1 MKRLAL
7 VAAVFAVAACAKN
20 DAATADS
27 TAPVAGASA
36 TAAPVVDTTV
46 KPDSAAAAGAST
58 GATAAAHADTT
69 KH

>member
-36 TAAPVVDTTV
+36 TAAPAVDTTM
-46 KPDSAAAAGAST
+46 KTDSAAGTST
-58 GATAAAHADTT
+58 GATAAAHADSTQ
-69 KH
+69 H

>member
-7 VAAVFAVAACAKN
+7 VAAVFAVAACAQN

-27 TAPVAGASA
+27 TTPAAGASA

-46 KPDSAAAAGAST
+46 KPDSL
-58 GATAAAHADTT
+58 ATDTTAKDSAAAHDTT